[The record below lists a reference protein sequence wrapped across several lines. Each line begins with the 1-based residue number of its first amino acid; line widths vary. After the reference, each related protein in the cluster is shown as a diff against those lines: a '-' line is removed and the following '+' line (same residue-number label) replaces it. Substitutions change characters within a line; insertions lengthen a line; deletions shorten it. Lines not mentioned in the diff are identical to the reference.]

1 EELDR
6 QFGFRTL
13 HSLTNAFV
21 SVAKEKSFPLYYDN
35 EYGVDSDIFTW
46 PGNLTVID
54 GDFSQGTITMLEKNT
69 TEREMLKTALKLPRS
84 QAIERMT
91 AELTSGY
98 FDETKKALIIYL
110 TDVNS
115 NGVPLELV
123 GRRYGD
129 GKLNL
134 NVNWVIPDDT
144 WFVDYGYRVGFLR
157 NNSTMNKTGVYHSG
171 FLFAS
176 IPRFHPLSILLI
188 SCSASVSCEKCPV

>member
-46 PGNLTVID
+46 PVDQTVTE
-54 GDFSQGTITMLEKNT
+54 GDAPKGSITMLKKNT
-69 TEREMLKTALKLPRS
+69 TERKMLKTALKLPLS

-98 FDETKKALIIYL
+98 FDETKKISIIYL

-115 NGVPLELV
+115 NGVPLMLV
-123 GRRYGD
+123 GYRCDD
-129 GKLNL
+129 GRLYL
-134 NVNWVIPDDT
+134 NVNRVDPDRT
-144 WFVDYGYRVGFLR
+144 WYVVNGHRVGFLS
-157 NNSTMNKTGVYHSG
+157 N
-171 FLFAS
+171 
-176 IPRFHPLSILLI
+176 
-188 SCSASVSCEKCPV
+188 